1 MPNAHLKRCCSIIS
15 STWKYPVPIVMD
27 SLTINFKLYTLD
39 ETRLNFKIQ
48 SMTLNLYQKWSI
60 FDDQYL
66 DLYHSYREVT
76 HITGKLSP
84 CFRISILRLNW
95 SDTRNIIKIA
105 HFRGQRTTVW
115 LIGGTKSDLWTHK
128 ILRLIKAQNKGC
140 RGGTHQTK
148 CAKEF

>member
-1 MPNAHLKRCCSIIS
+1 MLLDNIFYLKIS
-15 STWKYPVPIVMD
+15 SPNSYGFIDNW
-27 SLTINFKLYTLD
+27 FKLYTLD
-39 ETRLNFKIQ
+39 ETRLNFKIPINDIKLI
-48 SMTLNLYQKWSI
+48 SKKWSI

-66 DLYHSYREVT
+66 YSYHSYRKVT
-76 HITGKLSP
+76 HITGKLSL

-95 SDTRNIIKIA
+95 SDTGNIMKIA

-115 LIGGTKSDLWTHK
+115 LIGGTQSDLWTHK

-140 RGGTHQTK
+140 RVGTHQTK